1 MINNFKTISSLFFFT
16 FVLQVLTPGVK
27 SSYQHHSPTED
38 RSFYLHKRGKHYLE
52 FIYRFL
58 MELLDTYAIV
68 TSIPLMTFFHA
79 VNALSW
85 SSAAFRAVVRFI
97 CCRDSRNPDSY
108 PYRVFPEYISIRPS
122 GNSLW
127 NWSYNAD
134 SWGMFSVFGCNSF
147 IPLVTR

>member
-1 MINNFKTISSLFFFT
+1 MRNKDNFIFIFLPLFCRCKFKGWDRHINTTARLRTDLFICT
-16 FVLQVLTPGVK
+16 KEETLSRIHL
-27 SSYQHHSPTED
+27 
-38 RSFYLHKRGKHYLE
+38 SFSV
-52 FIYRFL
+52 
-58 MELLDTYAIV
+58 DTYATV
-68 TSIPLMTFFHA
+68 TSIPLMTFFQA